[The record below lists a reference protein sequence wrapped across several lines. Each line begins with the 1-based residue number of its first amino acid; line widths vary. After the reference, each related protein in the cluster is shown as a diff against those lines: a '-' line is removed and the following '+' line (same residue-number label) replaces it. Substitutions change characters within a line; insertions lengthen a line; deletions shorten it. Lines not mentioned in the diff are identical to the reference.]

1 MFVESEIS
9 SDRQILFTSRN
20 RARARAIKIRFDPC
34 DLGNKALF
42 EIIPFHYRSSPA
54 ESTAPINISISRLR
68 DGLSE
73 VIESRERI

>member
-9 SDRQILFTSRN
+9 LDRQVLFTSRN
-20 RARARAIKIRFDPC
+20 RARAIKIRFDPC

-73 VIESRERI
+73 LIESRERI

>member
-9 SDRQILFTSRN
+9 LDRQILFTSRN
-20 RARARAIKIRFDPC
+20 RAIKIRFDPW